1 MWDFLRKRT
10 LTQWIVVAMVVGVAI
25 GHFYPAFGQS
35 LRPLSNVFIRMI
47 RSIVGPILFGTLV
60 MGIAGHGD
68 DLKRVGR
75 LAIRSLVYF
84 EIVTTIALFVG
95 LLAVNVMKPGV
106 GIALDKPATTG
117 QELAGHQATFGAL
130 LEHMVP
136 ASFFEALANNEV
148 LQIVFW
154 SVLFAVALTQVKGKP
169 KEAMLGF
176 VEGVTE
182 TIFKFVGIA
191 MKYAPIGV
199 GAALAV
205 TVGAGGIKVLTNLGM
220 LVLTLYLALVVFALV
235 ALLPVCL
242 IARVPIRAFLA
253 AVKEPALI
261 AFSTT
266 SSEAGLPLA
275 MQAMESIGVPRRIV
289 AFVMP
294 TGYSFNMDGTT
305 LYLSLASVF
314 AAQAAGIEMPFGQQL
329 LMVFTLMLTSKGV
342 AGVPRASLVILSGTL
357 ASFGL
362 PLEAIAVILG
372 VDVLMDMARTTMN
385 LVGNALASVVMAR
398 WEGEFNPL
406 VPVPVAGAL
415 QASEKVRTELA
426 TEA

>member
-1 MWDFLRKRT
+1 MWSFLRKRS
-10 LTQWIVVAMVVGVAI
+10 LTQWIVVSMVVGVAI

-35 LRPLSNVFIRMI
+35 LRPLSNIFIRMI

-75 LAIRSLVYF
+75 LALRSLIYF

-117 QELAGHQATFGAL
+117 QELVGKQATFGAL

-136 ASFFEALANNEV
+136 ASFIDALATNEV

-154 SVLFAVALTQVKGKP
+154 SVLFGAALTQVKGKP

-176 VEGVTE
+176 VEGLTE

-205 TVGAGGIKVLTNLGM
+205 TVGASGIKVLSNLGM
-220 LVLTLYLALVVFALV
+220 LVLTLYLALIVFALV

-242 IARVPIRAFLA
+242 IARIPIRRFLS

-314 AAQAAGIEMPFGQQL
+314 AAQAAGIQMPFSQQL

-357 ASFGL
+357 AAFGL

-385 LVGNALASVVMAR
+385 LVGNALASAVMAR
-398 WEGEFNPL
+398 WEGEFNPTPAL
-406 VPVPVAGAL
+406 VAVPAQTSAHVGNA
-415 QASEKVRTELA
+415 
-426 TEA
+426 